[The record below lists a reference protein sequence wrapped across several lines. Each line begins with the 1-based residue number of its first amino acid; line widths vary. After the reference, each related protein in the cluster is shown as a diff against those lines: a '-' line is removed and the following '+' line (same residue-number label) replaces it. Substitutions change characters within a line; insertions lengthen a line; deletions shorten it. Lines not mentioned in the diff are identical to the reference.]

1 MIASCTAM
9 PKMEMKPIAAE
20 MDRWVRVRSSAKTPP
35 AHAAGMLSS
44 TSKVSFT
51 VPTAL

>member
-1 MIASCTAM
+1 MIASCTAI

-20 MDRWVRVRSSAKTPP
+20 IDRWVRVASSANTPP
-35 AHAAGMLSS
+35 AQAAGMLSS
-44 TSKVSFT
+44 TSSVSFM